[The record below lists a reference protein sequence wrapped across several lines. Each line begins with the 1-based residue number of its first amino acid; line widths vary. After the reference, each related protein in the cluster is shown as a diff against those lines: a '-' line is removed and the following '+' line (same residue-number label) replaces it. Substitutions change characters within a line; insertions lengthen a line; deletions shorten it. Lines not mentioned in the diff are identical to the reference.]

1 METNE
6 ILKIYFDIQKPFY
19 YPGEQILGSIFIE
32 FFDSIKCNEIT
43 IISKGKQYIK
53 INRKNISREIEEYEE
68 SFNDEEDDDDE
79 TPKIPKVKTDNK
91 NFEDI
96 DEVKTVFKYQKK
108 LKISNNYISKG
119 KYTFPFEIE
128 LPNNIPSSFLYINK
142 NIYFEIIYT
151 IKIKFD
157 EINNN
162 YKEAIPIIIRQK
174 EKLFNYP
181 KSNEY
186 KKILGECC
194 WERGETNIKITPQ
207 EKYSLI
213 NNKIKLNILI
223 NNEKSGMP
231 GTPLNLEV
239 YQKLVFFPKDKT
251 KKIHKTKLVGKAKGI
266 NAINP
271 RKNFNEDVDIKIKE
285 NKIINFYKER
295 TKAFKYFK
303 NKNIIELLTTSI
315 KSDFVICEY
324 DVYVESQF
332 VGWFKEE
339 LGVFNKV
346 LIYPPE
352 KGILIPDMDNI
363 KKEFLNSLVIK
374 KIFLS
379 DDNKEEEIILGQ
391 SSKGNKSDNK
401 NTKNK
406 KGIEKKDKKDKKNK
420 KEKIMNDNK
429 KIDKIEEYN
438 NYDYDYDKENID
450 LNNINN
456 INNDDINENFNINEY
471 SKKNKNKKEKKEFYA
486 HEEENNNL
494 DKFKKKLGKD
504 FFDEH
509 ALDDD
514 FLDNTLDD

>member
-6 ILKIYFDIQKPFY
+6 IVQIFFDIQKPFY

-68 SFNDEEDDDDE
+68 SFNDDEDEDE
-79 TPKIPKVKTDNK
+79 IPKIKNENK

-96 DEVKTVFKYQKK
+96 DEIKTVFKYQKK

-128 LPNNIPSSFLYINK
+128 LPNNIPSSFLYINQ

-186 KKILGECC
+186 KKFLGECC
-194 WERGETNIKITPQ
+194 WERGQTSIKITPQ

-213 NNKIKLNILI
+213 NNKIKLNVLI
-223 NNEKSGMP
+223 NNEQSGMP

-239 YQKLVFFPKDKT
+239 YQKLIFFPKDKN

-266 NAINP
+266 NVINP
-271 RKNFNEDVDIKIKE
+271 RKNFNEDIDIKLKE

-352 KGILIPDMDNI
+352 KGILIPDMENI

-379 DDNKEEEIILGQ
+379 DDNKEDEIILGQ
-391 SSKGNKSDNK
+391 SNKGNKNDNN

-406 KGIEKKDKKDKKNK
+406 KGKEKKDKKDKKKK
-420 KEKIMNDNK
+420 KEKIVNNNNKNDKN
-429 KIDKIEEYN
+429 IEEYN
-438 NYDYDYDKENID
+438 NDDNDYDKENID
-450 LNNINN
+450 INNINN

-471 SKKNKNKKEKKEFYA
+471 SKKNKSKKNKKEFNYFV
-486 HEEENNNL
+486 EENNNL

>member
-6 ILKIYFDIQKPFY
+6 IVQIYFDIQKPFY

-68 SFNDEEDDDDE
+68 SFNDDEEEDE
-79 TPKIPKVKTDNK
+79 IPKIKNENK

-96 DEVKTVFKYQKK
+96 DEIKTIFKYQKK
-108 LKISNNYISKG
+108 LKINNNYISKG
-119 KYTFPFEIE
+119 KYTFPFEVE

-194 WERGETNIKITPQ
+194 WERGQTSIKITPQ

-213 NNKIKLNILI
+213 NNKIKLNVLI
-223 NNEKSGMP
+223 NNEQSGMP

-239 YQKLVFFPKDKT
+239 YQKLIFFPKDKN

-271 RKNFNEDVDIKIKE
+271 RKNFNEDIDIKLKE

-352 KGILIPDMDNI
+352 KGILIPDMENI

-379 DDNKEEEIILGQ
+379 DDNKEDEIILGQ
-391 SSKGNKSDNK
+391 SNKGNKNDNNN

-406 KGIEKKDKKDKKNK
+406 KGKEKKDKKDKKKK
-420 KEKIMNDNK
+420 KEKIVNNNNKNDKN
-429 KIDKIEEYN
+429 IEEYN
-438 NYDYDYDKENID
+438 NDDNDYDKENID
-450 LNNINN
+450 INNINN

-471 SKKNKNKKEKKEFYA
+471 SKKNKSKKNKKEFNYFV
-486 HEEENNNL
+486 EENNNL

>member
-6 ILKIYFDIQKPFY
+6 IVQIYFDIQKPFY

-68 SFNDEEDDDDE
+68 SFNDDEEEDE
-79 TPKIPKVKTDNK
+79 IPKIKNENK

-96 DEVKTVFKYQKK
+96 DEIKTVFKYQKK

-119 KYTFPFEIE
+119 KYTFPFEVE

-194 WERGETNIKITPQ
+194 WERGQTSIKITPQ

-213 NNKIKLNILI
+213 NNKIKLNVLI
-223 NNEKSGMP
+223 NNEQSGMP

-239 YQKLVFFPKDKT
+239 YQKLIFFPKDKN

-271 RKNFNEDVDIKIKE
+271 RKNFNEDIDIKLKE

-352 KGILIPDMDNI
+352 KGILIPDMENI
-363 KKEFLNSLVIK
+363 KKEFLNSLAIK

-379 DDNKEEEIILGQ
+379 DDNKEDEIILGQ
-391 SSKGNKSDNK
+391 SNKGNKNDNN

-406 KGIEKKDKKDKKNK
+406 KGNEKKDKKDKKKK
-420 KEKIMNDNK
+420 KEKIVNNNK
-429 KIDKIEEYN
+429 KGKNIEEYN
-438 NYDYDYDKENID
+438 NNDNDYDKENID
-450 LNNINN
+450 INNINN

-471 SKKNKNKKEKKEFYA
+471 SKKNKSKKNKKEFNYFV
-486 HEEENNNL
+486 EENNNL

>member
-6 ILKIYFDIQKPFY
+6 IVQIFFDIQKPFY

-68 SFNDEEDDDDE
+68 SFNDDEDEDE
-79 TPKIPKVKTDNK
+79 IPKIKNENK

-96 DEVKTVFKYQKK
+96 DEIKTVFKYQKK

-194 WERGETNIKITPQ
+194 WERGQTSIKITPQ

-213 NNKIKLNILI
+213 NNKIKLNVLI
-223 NNEKSGMP
+223 NNEQSGMP

-239 YQKLVFFPKDKT
+239 YQKLIFFPKDKN

-266 NAINP
+266 NVINP
-271 RKNFNEDVDIKIKE
+271 RKNFNEDIEIKLKE

-295 TKAFKYFK
+295 TKAFKYSK

-352 KGILIPDMDNI
+352 KGILIPDMENI

-379 DDNKEEEIILGQ
+379 DDNKEDEIILGQ
-391 SSKGNKSDNK
+391 SNKGNKNDNN

-406 KGIEKKDKKDKKNK
+406 KGKEKKDKKDKKKK
-420 KEKIMNDNK
+420 KEKIVNNNNKNDKN
-429 KIDKIEEYN
+429 IEEYN
-438 NYDYDYDKENID
+438 NDDNDYDKENID
-450 LNNINN
+450 INNINN

-471 SKKNKNKKEKKEFYA
+471 SKKNKSKKNKKEFNYFV
-486 HEEENNNL
+486 EENNNL

-514 FLDNTLDD
+514 FFDNTLDD

>member
-6 ILKIYFDIQKPFY
+6 IVQIFFDIQKPFY

-68 SFNDEEDDDDE
+68 SFNDDEDEDE
-79 TPKIPKVKTDNK
+79 IPKIKNENK

-96 DEVKTVFKYQKK
+96 DEIKTVFKYQKK

-119 KYTFPFEIE
+119 KYTFPFEVE

-186 KKILGECC
+186 NKILGECC
-194 WERGETNIKITPQ
+194 WERGQTSIKITPQ

-213 NNKIKLNILI
+213 NNKIKLNVLI
-223 NNEKSGMP
+223 NNEQSGMP

-239 YQKLVFFPKDKT
+239 YQKLIFFPKDKN

-271 RKNFNEDVDIKIKE
+271 RKNFNEDIDIKLKE

-352 KGILIPDMDNI
+352 KGILIPDMENI
-363 KKEFLNSLVIK
+363 KKEFLNSLAIK

-379 DDNKEEEIILGQ
+379 DDNKEDEIILGQ
-391 SSKGNKSDNK
+391 SNKENKNDNN

-406 KGIEKKDKKDKKNK
+406 KGNEKKDKKDKKKK
-420 KEKIMNDNK
+420 KEKIVNNNK
-429 KIDKIEEYN
+429 KGKNIVEYN
-438 NYDYDYDKENID
+438 NDDNDYDKENID
-450 LNNINN
+450 INNINN

-471 SKKNKNKKEKKEFYA
+471 SKKNKIKKNKKEFNYFV
-486 HEEENNNL
+486 EENNNL

>member
-68 SFNDEEDDDDE
+68 SFNEEEDDDE
-79 TPKIPKVKTDNK
+79 TTKIPKVKTDDK

-96 DEVKTVFKYQKK
+96 DEIKTVFKYQKK

-142 NIYFEIIYT
+142 DIYFEIIYT

-162 YKEAIPIIIRQK
+162 YMEAIPIIIRQK

-213 NNKIKLNILI
+213 NNKIKLNILV

-271 RKNFNEDVDIKIKE
+271 RKNFNEDVDIEIKE

-391 SSKGNKSDNK
+391 SNKGNKSDNK

-406 KGIEKKDKKDKKNK
+406 KGKEKKDKKDKKNK
-420 KEKIMNDNK
+420 NINDNK
-429 KIDKIEEYN
+429 KLEKIEEYN
-438 NYDYDYDKENID
+438 NYDYDYDKENVD

-486 HEEENNNL
+486 HEDENNNL

>member
-6 ILKIYFDIQKPFY
+6 IVQIYFDIQKPFY

-68 SFNDEEDDDDE
+68 SFNDDEDEDE
-79 TPKIPKVKTDNK
+79 IPKIKNENK

-96 DEVKTVFKYQKK
+96 DEIKTVFKYQKK

-119 KYTFPFEIE
+119 KYTFPFEVE

-194 WERGETNIKITPQ
+194 WERGQTSIKITPQ

-213 NNKIKLNILI
+213 NNKIKLNVLI
-223 NNEKSGMP
+223 NNEQSGMP

-239 YQKLVFFPKDKT
+239 YQKLIFFPKDKN

-271 RKNFNEDVDIKIKE
+271 RKNFNEDIDIKLKE

-352 KGILIPDMDNI
+352 KGILIPDMENI

-379 DDNKEEEIILGQ
+379 DDNKEDEIILGQ
-391 SSKGNKSDNK
+391 SNKGNKNDNNN

-406 KGIEKKDKKDKKNK
+406 KGNEKKDKKDKKKK
-420 KEKIMNDNK
+420 KEKIVNNNKNDKN
-429 KIDKIEEYN
+429 IEEYN
-438 NYDYDYDKENID
+438 NDDNDYDKENID
-450 LNNINN
+450 INNINN

-471 SKKNKNKKEKKEFYA
+471 SKKNKIKKNKKEFNYFV
-486 HEEENNNL
+486 EENNNL

>member
-6 ILKIYFDIQKPFY
+6 IVQIFFDIQKPFY

-68 SFNDEEDDDDE
+68 SFNDDEDEDE
-79 TPKIPKVKTDNK
+79 IPKIKNENK

-96 DEVKTVFKYQKK
+96 DEIKTVFKYQKK

-119 KYTFPFEIE
+119 KYTFPFEVE

-194 WERGETNIKITPQ
+194 WERGQTSIKITPQ
-207 EKYSLI
+207 EKYTLI
-213 NNKIKLNILI
+213 NNKIKLNVLI
-223 NNEKSGMP
+223 NNEQSGMP

-239 YQKLVFFPKDKT
+239 YQKLIFFPKDKN

-271 RKNFNEDVDIKIKE
+271 RKNFNEDIDIKLKE

-352 KGILIPDMDNI
+352 KGILIPDMENI

-379 DDNKEEEIILGQ
+379 DDNKEDEIILGQ
-391 SSKGNKSDNK
+391 SNKENKNDNN

-406 KGIEKKDKKDKKNK
+406 KGNEKKDKKDKKKK
-420 KEKIMNDNK
+420 KEKIVNNNK
-429 KIDKIEEYN
+429 KGKNIEEYN
-438 NYDYDYDKENID
+438 NDDNDYDKENID
-450 LNNINN
+450 INNINN

-471 SKKNKNKKEKKEFYA
+471 SKKNKIKKNKKEFNYFV
-486 HEEENNNL
+486 EENNNL

>member
-6 ILKIYFDIQKPFY
+6 IVQIYFDIQKPFY

-68 SFNDEEDDDDE
+68 SFNDDEEEDE
-79 TPKIPKVKTDNK
+79 IPKIKNENK

-96 DEVKTVFKYQKK
+96 DEIKTVFKYQKK

-119 KYTFPFEIE
+119 KYTFPFEVE

-194 WERGETNIKITPQ
+194 WERGQTSIKITPQ
-207 EKYSLI
+207 EKYTLI
-213 NNKIKLNILI
+213 NNKIKLNVLI
-223 NNEKSGMP
+223 NNEQSGMP

-239 YQKLVFFPKDKT
+239 YQKLIFFPKDKN

-271 RKNFNEDVDIKIKE
+271 RKNFNEDIDIKLKE

-352 KGILIPDMDNI
+352 KGILIPDMENI
-363 KKEFLNSLVIK
+363 KKEFLNSLAIK

-379 DDNKEEEIILGQ
+379 DDNKEDEIILGQ
-391 SSKGNKSDNK
+391 SNKGNKNDNNN

-406 KGIEKKDKKDKKNK
+406 KGNEKKDKKDKKKK
-420 KEKIMNDNK
+420 KEKIVNNNK
-429 KIDKIEEYN
+429 KGKNIEEYN
-438 NYDYDYDKENID
+438 NDDNDYDKENID
-450 LNNINN
+450 INNINN

-471 SKKNKNKKEKKEFYA
+471 SKKNKIKKNKKEFNYFV
-486 HEEENNNL
+486 EENNNL

>member
-6 ILKIYFDIQKPFY
+6 IVQIFFDIQKPFY

-68 SFNDEEDDDDE
+68 SFNDDEDEDE
-79 TPKIPKVKTDNK
+79 IPKIKNENK

-96 DEVKTVFKYQKK
+96 DEIKTVFKYQKK

-162 YKEAIPIIIRQK
+162 YKVAIPIIIRQK

-186 KKILGECC
+186 KKFLGECC
-194 WERGETNIKITPQ
+194 WERGQTSIKITPQ

-213 NNKIKLNILI
+213 NNKIKLNVLI
-223 NNEKSGMP
+223 NNEQSGMP

-239 YQKLVFFPKDKT
+239 YQKLIFFPKDKN
-251 KKIHKTKLVGKAKGI
+251 KKLHKTKLVGKAKGI
-266 NAINP
+266 NVINP
-271 RKNFNEDVDIKIKE
+271 RKNFNEDIEIKLKE

-352 KGILIPDMDNI
+352 KGILIPDMENI

-379 DDNKEEEIILGQ
+379 DDNKEDEIILGQ
-391 SSKGNKSDNK
+391 SNKGNKNDNN

-406 KGIEKKDKKDKKNK
+406 KGNEKKDKKDKKKK
-420 KEKIMNDNK
+420 KEKIVNNNK
-429 KIDKIEEYN
+429 KGKNIEEYN
-438 NYDYDYDKENID
+438 NDDNDYDKENID
-450 LNNINN
+450 INN

-471 SKKNKNKKEKKEFYA
+471 SKKNKTKKNKKEFNYFV
-486 HEEENNNL
+486 EENNNL

>member
-6 ILKIYFDIQKPFY
+6 IVQIFFDIQKPFY

-68 SFNDEEDDDDE
+68 SFNDDEDEDE
-79 TPKIPKVKTDNK
+79 IPKIKNENK

-96 DEVKTVFKYQKK
+96 DEIKTVFKYQKK

-128 LPNNIPSSFLYINK
+128 LPNNIPSSFLYINQ

-162 YKEAIPIIIRQK
+162 YKVAIPIIIRQK

-186 KKILGECC
+186 KKFLGECC
-194 WERGETNIKITPQ
+194 WERGQTSIKITPQ

-213 NNKIKLNILI
+213 NNKIKLNVLI
-223 NNEKSGMP
+223 NNEQSGMP

-239 YQKLVFFPKDKT
+239 YQKLIFFPKDKN

-271 RKNFNEDVDIKIKE
+271 RKNFNEDIDIKLKE

-352 KGILIPDMDNI
+352 KGILIPDMENI

-379 DDNKEEEIILGQ
+379 DDNKEDEIILGQ
-391 SSKGNKSDNK
+391 SNKGNKNDNN

-406 KGIEKKDKKDKKNK
+406 KGKEKKDKKDRKKK
-420 KEKIMNDNK
+420 KEKIVNNNNKNDKN
-429 KIDKIEEYN
+429 IEEYN
-438 NYDYDYDKENID
+438 NDDNDYDKENID
-450 LNNINN
+450 INNINN

-471 SKKNKNKKEKKEFYA
+471 SKKNKSKKNKKEFNYFV
-486 HEEENNNL
+486 EENNNL

>member
-6 ILKIYFDIQKPFY
+6 IVQIYFDIQKPFY

-68 SFNDEEDDDDE
+68 SFNDDEDEDE
-79 TPKIPKVKTDNK
+79 IPKIKNENK

-96 DEVKTVFKYQKK
+96 DEIKTVFKYQKK

-194 WERGETNIKITPQ
+194 WERGQTSIKITPQ
-207 EKYSLI
+207 EKYTLI
-213 NNKIKLNILI
+213 NNKIKLNVLI
-223 NNEKSGMP
+223 NNEQSGMP

-239 YQKLVFFPKDKT
+239 YQKLIFFPKDKN

-266 NAINP
+266 NVINP
-271 RKNFNEDVDIKIKE
+271 RKNFNEDIEIKLKE

-295 TKAFKYFK
+295 TKAFKYSK

-352 KGILIPDMDNI
+352 KGILIPDMENI

-379 DDNKEEEIILGQ
+379 DDNKEDEIILGQ
-391 SSKGNKSDNK
+391 SNKGNKNDNN

-406 KGIEKKDKKDKKNK
+406 KGKEKKDKKDRKKK
-420 KEKIMNDNK
+420 KEKIVNNNNKNDKN
-429 KIDKIEEYN
+429 IEEY
-438 NYDYDYDKENID
+438 
-450 LNNINN
+450 
-456 INNDDINENFNINEY
+456 NNDDINENFNINEY
-471 SKKNKNKKEKKEFYA
+471 SKKNKSKKNKKEFNYFV
-486 HEEENNNL
+486 EENNNL

>member
-6 ILKIYFDIQKPFY
+6 IVQIYFDIQKPFY

-68 SFNDEEDDDDE
+68 SFNDDEEEDE
-79 TPKIPKVKTDNK
+79 IPKIKNENK

-96 DEVKTVFKYQKK
+96 DEIKTVFKYQKK

-119 KYTFPFEIE
+119 KYTFPFEVE

-194 WERGETNIKITPQ
+194 WERGQTSIKITPQ

-213 NNKIKLNILI
+213 NNKIKLNVLI
-223 NNEKSGMP
+223 NNEQSGMP

-239 YQKLVFFPKDKT
+239 YQKLIFFPKDKN

-271 RKNFNEDVDIKIKE
+271 RKNFNEDIDIKLKE

-295 TKAFKYFK
+295 TKAFKYSK

-352 KGILIPDMDNI
+352 KGILIPDMENI

-379 DDNKEEEIILGQ
+379 DDNKEDEIILGQ
-391 SSKGNKSDNK
+391 SNKGNKNDNN

-406 KGIEKKDKKDKKNK
+406 KGNEKKDKKDKKKK
-420 KEKIMNDNK
+420 KEKIVNNNK
-429 KIDKIEEYN
+429 KGKNIEEYN
-438 NYDYDYDKENID
+438 NDDNDYDKENID

-471 SKKNKNKKEKKEFYA
+471 SKKNKSKKNKKEFNYFV
-486 HEEENNNL
+486 EENNNL

>member
-6 ILKIYFDIQKPFY
+6 IVQIFFDIQKPFY

-68 SFNDEEDDDDE
+68 SFNDDEDEDE
-79 TPKIPKVKTDNK
+79 IPKIKNENK

-96 DEVKTVFKYQKK
+96 DEIKTVFKYQKK

-162 YKEAIPIIIRQK
+162 YKVAIPIIIRQK

-186 KKILGECC
+186 KKFLGECC
-194 WERGETNIKITPQ
+194 WERGQTSIKITPQ

-213 NNKIKLNILI
+213 NNKIKLNVLI
-223 NNEKSGMP
+223 NNEQSGMP

-239 YQKLVFFPKDKT
+239 YQKLIFFPKDKN

-271 RKNFNEDVDIKIKE
+271 RKNFNEDIEIKLKE

-352 KGILIPDMDNI
+352 KGILIPDMENI

-379 DDNKEEEIILGQ
+379 DDNKEDEIILGQ
-391 SSKGNKSDNK
+391 SNKGNKNDNN

-406 KGIEKKDKKDKKNK
+406 KGKEKKDKKDRKKK
-420 KEKIMNDNK
+420 KEKIVNNNNKNDKN
-429 KIDKIEEYN
+429 IEEYN
-438 NYDYDYDKENID
+438 NDDNDYDKENID
-450 LNNINN
+450 INNINN

-471 SKKNKNKKEKKEFYA
+471 SKKNKTKKNKKEFNYFV
-486 HEEENNNL
+486 EENNNL

>member
-6 ILKIYFDIQKPFY
+6 IVQIYFDIQKPFY

-68 SFNDEEDDDDE
+68 SFNDDEEEDE
-79 TPKIPKVKTDNK
+79 IPKIKNENK

-96 DEVKTVFKYQKK
+96 DEIKTVFKYQKK

-119 KYTFPFEIE
+119 KYTFPLEIE

-194 WERGETNIKITPQ
+194 WERGQTSIKITPQ

-213 NNKIKLNILI
+213 NNKIKLNVLI
-223 NNEKSGMP
+223 NNEQSGMP

-239 YQKLVFFPKDKT
+239 YQKLIFFPKDKN

-271 RKNFNEDVDIKIKE
+271 RKNFNEDIDIKLKE

-352 KGILIPDMDNI
+352 KGILIPDMENI
-363 KKEFLNSLVIK
+363 KKEFLNSLAIK

-379 DDNKEEEIILGQ
+379 DDNKEDEIILGQ
-391 SSKGNKSDNK
+391 SNKGNKNDNN

-406 KGIEKKDKKDKKNK
+406 KGNEKKDKKDKKKK
-420 KEKIMNDNK
+420 KEKIVNNNK
-429 KIDKIEEYN
+429 KGKNIEEYN
-438 NYDYDYDKENID
+438 NNDNDYDKENID
-450 LNNINN
+450 INNINN

-471 SKKNKNKKEKKEFYA
+471 SKKNKSKKNKKEFNYFV
-486 HEEENNNL
+486 EENNNL

>member
-6 ILKIYFDIQKPFY
+6 IVQIYFDIQKPFY

-68 SFNDEEDDDDE
+68 SFNDDEEEDE
-79 TPKIPKVKTDNK
+79 IPKIKNENK

-96 DEVKTVFKYQKK
+96 DEIKTVFKYQKK

-119 KYTFPFEIE
+119 KYTFPFEVE

-194 WERGETNIKITPQ
+194 WERGQTSIKITPQ

-213 NNKIKLNILI
+213 NNKIKLNVLI
-223 NNEKSGMP
+223 NNEQSGMP

-239 YQKLVFFPKDKT
+239 YQKLIFFPKDKT

-271 RKNFNEDVDIKIKE
+271 RKNFNEDIDIKLKE

-295 TKAFKYFK
+295 TKAFKYSK

-391 SSKGNKSDNK
+391 SNKGNKSDNK

-406 KGIEKKDKKDKKNK
+406 KGKEKKDKKDKKNK
-420 KEKIMNDNK
+420 KEENINNNK
-429 KIDKIEEYN
+429 KIEKIEEYN
-438 NYDYDYDKENID
+438 NYDYDYDKENVD

-486 HEEENNNL
+486 HEDENNNL

>member
-6 ILKIYFDIQKPFY
+6 IVQVFFDIQKPFY

-68 SFNDEEDDDDE
+68 SFNDDEEEDGISKIKDE
-79 TPKIPKVKTDNK
+79 NK

-96 DEVKTVFKYQKK
+96 DEIKTIFRYQKK

-157 EINNN
+157 EINNY

-186 KKILGECC
+186 KKFLGECC
-194 WERGETNIKITPQ
+194 WERGQTSIKITSQ

-223 NNEKSGMP
+223 NNEQSGMP

-239 YQKLVFFPKDKT
+239 YQKLVFFPKDKS

-266 NAINP
+266 NEINA
-271 RKNFNEDVDIKIKE
+271 RKNFNEDIDIKIKE

-352 KGILIPDMDNI
+352 KGILIPDMENI

-379 DDNKEEEIILGQ
+379 DDNKKDEIILGQ
-391 SSKGNKSDNK
+391 SNKGNKSDN
-401 NTKNK
+401 NNEKNK
-406 KGIEKKDKKDKKNK
+406 RGKEKKDKKDKKIKN
-420 KEKIMNDNK
+420 EKIIDNNKNDKN
-429 KIDKIEEYN
+429 IEEYN
-438 NYDYDYDKENID
+438 NYEYEKENID
-450 LNNINN
+450 INNINN
-456 INNDDINENFNINEY
+456 INNDNINENFNINEY
-471 SKKNKNKKEKKEFYA
+471 SKKNKSKKNKKEFNYFV
-486 HEEENNNL
+486 EENNNS

-509 ALDDD
+509 AFDDD

>member
-6 ILKIYFDIQKPFY
+6 IVQIYFDIQKPFY

-68 SFNDEEDDDDE
+68 SFNDDEDEDE
-79 TPKIPKVKTDNK
+79 IPKIKNENK

-96 DEVKTVFKYQKK
+96 DEIKTIFKYQKK
-108 LKISNNYISKG
+108 LKINNNYISKG
-119 KYTFPFEIE
+119 KYTFPFEVE

-186 KKILGECC
+186 NKILGECC
-194 WERGETNIKITPQ
+194 WERGQTSIKITPQ

-213 NNKIKLNILI
+213 NNKIKLNVLI
-223 NNEKSGMP
+223 NNEQSGMP

-239 YQKLVFFPKDKT
+239 YQKLIFFPKDKN

-271 RKNFNEDVDIKIKE
+271 RKNFNEDIDIKLKE

-352 KGILIPDMDNI
+352 KGILIPDMENI
-363 KKEFLNSLVIK
+363 KKEFLNSLAIK

-379 DDNKEEEIILGQ
+379 DDNKEDEIILGQ
-391 SSKGNKSDNK
+391 SNKGNKNDNN

-406 KGIEKKDKKDKKNK
+406 KGNEKKDKKDKKKK
-420 KEKIMNDNK
+420 KEKIVNNNK
-429 KIDKIEEYN
+429 KGKNIEEYN
-438 NYDYDYDKENID
+438 NDDNDYDKENID
-450 LNNINN
+450 INNINN

-471 SKKNKNKKEKKEFYA
+471 SKKNKSKKNKKEFNYFV
-486 HEEENNNL
+486 EENNNL

>member
-6 ILKIYFDIQKPFY
+6 IVQIYFDIQKPFY

-68 SFNDEEDDDDE
+68 SFNDDEEEDE
-79 TPKIPKVKTDNK
+79 IPKIKNENK

-96 DEVKTVFKYQKK
+96 DEIKTVFKYQKK

-119 KYTFPFEIE
+119 KYTFPFEVE

-157 EINNN
+157 EINNY

-194 WERGETNIKITPQ
+194 WERGQTSIKITPQ

-213 NNKIKLNILI
+213 NNKIKLNVLI
-223 NNEKSGMP
+223 NNEQSGMP

-239 YQKLVFFPKDKT
+239 YQKLIFFPKDKN

-271 RKNFNEDVDIKIKE
+271 RKNFNEDIDIKLKE

-352 KGILIPDMDNI
+352 KGILIPDMENI

-379 DDNKEEEIILGQ
+379 DDNKEDEIILGQ
-391 SSKGNKSDNK
+391 SNKGNKNDNNN

-406 KGIEKKDKKDKKNK
+406 KGNEKKDKKDKKKK
-420 KEKIMNDNK
+420 KEKIVNNNKNDKN
-429 KIDKIEEYN
+429 IEEYN
-438 NYDYDYDKENID
+438 NDDNDYDKENID
-450 LNNINN
+450 INNINN

-471 SKKNKNKKEKKEFYA
+471 SKKNKSKKNKKEFNYFV
-486 HEEENNNL
+486 EENNNL

>member
-6 ILKIYFDIQKPFY
+6 IVQIYFDIQKPFY

-68 SFNDEEDDDDE
+68 SFNDDEEEDE
-79 TPKIPKVKTDNK
+79 IPKIKNENK

-96 DEVKTVFKYQKK
+96 DEIKTVFKYQKK

-119 KYTFPFEIE
+119 KYTFPFEVE

-194 WERGETNIKITPQ
+194 WERGQTSIKITPQ

-213 NNKIKLNILI
+213 NNKIKLNVLI
-223 NNEKSGMP
+223 NNEQSGMP

-239 YQKLVFFPKDKT
+239 YQKLIFFPKDKN

-271 RKNFNEDVDIKIKE
+271 RKNFNEDIDIKLKE

-352 KGILIPDMDNI
+352 KGILIPDMENI
-363 KKEFLNSLVIK
+363 KKEFLNSLAIK

-379 DDNKEEEIILGQ
+379 DDNKEDEIILGQ
-391 SSKGNKSDNK
+391 SNKGNKNDNN

-406 KGIEKKDKKDKKNK
+406 KGNEKKDKKDKKKK
-420 KEKIMNDNK
+420 KEKIVNNNNNKNDKN
-429 KIDKIEEYN
+429 IEEYN
-438 NYDYDYDKENID
+438 NDDNDYDKENID
-450 LNNINN
+450 INNINN

-471 SKKNKNKKEKKEFYA
+471 SKKNKSKKNKKEFNYFV
-486 HEEENNNL
+486 EENNNL

>member
-6 ILKIYFDIQKPFY
+6 IVQIYFDIQKPFY

-68 SFNDEEDDDDE
+68 SFNDDEEEDE
-79 TPKIPKVKTDNK
+79 IPKIKNENK

-96 DEVKTVFKYQKK
+96 DEIKTIFKYQKK

-119 KYTFPFEIE
+119 KYTFPFEVE

-194 WERGETNIKITPQ
+194 WERGQTSIKITPQ

-213 NNKIKLNILI
+213 NNKIKLNVLI
-223 NNEKSGMP
+223 NNEQSGMP

-239 YQKLVFFPKDKT
+239 YQKLIFFPKDKN

-271 RKNFNEDVDIKIKE
+271 RKNFNEDIDIKLKE

-352 KGILIPDMDNI
+352 KGILIPDMENI

-379 DDNKEEEIILGQ
+379 DDNKEDEIILGQ
-391 SSKGNKSDNK
+391 SNKGNKNDNN

-406 KGIEKKDKKDKKNK
+406 KGKEKKDKKDKKKK
-420 KEKIMNDNK
+420 KEKIVNNNNKNDKN
-429 KIDKIEEYN
+429 IEEYN
-438 NYDYDYDKENID
+438 NDDNDNDKENID
-450 LNNINN
+450 INNINN

-471 SKKNKNKKEKKEFYA
+471 SKKNKSKKNKKEFNYFV
-486 HEEENNNL
+486 EENNNL

>member
-6 ILKIYFDIQKPFY
+6 IVQIYFDIQKPFY

-68 SFNDEEDDDDE
+68 SFNDDDDE
-79 TPKIPKVKTDNK
+79 DEIPKIKNENK

-96 DEVKTVFKYQKK
+96 DEIKTVFKYQKK

-194 WERGETNIKITPQ
+194 WERGQTCIKITPQ

-223 NNEKSGMP
+223 NNEQSGMP

-239 YQKLVFFPKDKT
+239 YQKLIFFPKDKN
-251 KKIHKTKLVGKAKGI
+251 KKIHKTKLVGKDKGI

-271 RKNFNEDVDIKIKE
+271 RKNFNEDIDIKLKE
-285 NKIINFYKER
+285 NKIKNFYKER

-352 KGILIPDMDNI
+352 KGILIPDMENI

-379 DDNKEEEIILGQ
+379 DDNKEDEIVLGQ
-391 SSKGNKSDNK
+391 SHKGNKSDNN

-406 KGIEKKDKKDKKNK
+406 KGKEKKDKKDKKNK
-420 KEKIMNDNK
+420 KEKIINNKNDKN
-429 KIDKIEEYN
+429 IEKYN
-438 NYDYDYDKENID
+438 NNEYDKENID
-450 LNNINN
+450 INNIDN

-471 SKKNKNKKEKKEFYA
+471 SKKNKSKKNKKEFNYFV
-486 HEEENNNL
+486 EENNNL

>member
-6 ILKIYFDIQKPFY
+6 IVQIYFDIQKPFY

-68 SFNDEEDDDDE
+68 SFNDDEEEDE
-79 TPKIPKVKTDNK
+79 IPKIKNENK

-96 DEVKTVFKYQKK
+96 DEIKTVFKYQKK

-119 KYTFPFEIE
+119 KYTFPFEVE

-194 WERGETNIKITPQ
+194 WERGQTSIKITPQ

-213 NNKIKLNILI
+213 NNKIKLNVLI
-223 NNEKSGMP
+223 NNEQSGMP

-239 YQKLVFFPKDKT
+239 YQKLIFFPKDKN

-271 RKNFNEDVDIKIKE
+271 RKNFNEDIEIKLKE

-352 KGILIPDMDNI
+352 KGILIPDMENI

-379 DDNKEEEIILGQ
+379 DDNKEDEIILGQ
-391 SSKGNKSDNK
+391 SNKGNKNDNNN

-406 KGIEKKDKKDKKNK
+406 KGNEKKDKKDKKKK
-420 KEKIMNDNK
+420 KEKIVNNNKNDKN
-429 KIDKIEEYN
+429 IEEYN
-438 NYDYDYDKENID
+438 NDDNDYDKENID
-450 LNNINN
+450 INNINN

-471 SKKNKNKKEKKEFYA
+471 SKKNKSKKNKKEFNYFV
-486 HEEENNNL
+486 EENNNL

>member
-6 ILKIYFDIQKPFY
+6 IVQIFFDIQKPFY

-68 SFNDEEDDDDE
+68 SFNDDEDEDE
-79 TPKIPKVKTDNK
+79 IPKIKNENK

-96 DEVKTVFKYQKK
+96 DEIKTVFKYQKK

-119 KYTFPFEIE
+119 KYTFPFEVE

-194 WERGETNIKITPQ
+194 WERGQTSIKITPQ

-213 NNKIKLNILI
+213 NNKIKLNVLI
-223 NNEKSGMP
+223 NNEQSGMP

-239 YQKLVFFPKDKT
+239 YQKLIFFPKDKN

-271 RKNFNEDVDIKIKE
+271 RKNFNEDIDIKLKE

-352 KGILIPDMDNI
+352 KGILIPDMENI

-379 DDNKEEEIILGQ
+379 DDNKEDEIILGQ
-391 SSKGNKSDNK
+391 SNKGNKNDNN

-406 KGIEKKDKKDKKNK
+406 KGKEKKDKKDKKKK
-420 KEKIMNDNK
+420 KEKIVNNNNKNDKN
-429 KIDKIEEYN
+429 IEEYN
-438 NYDYDYDKENID
+438 NDDNDYDKENID
-450 LNNINN
+450 INNINN

-471 SKKNKNKKEKKEFYA
+471 SKKNKSKKNKKEFNYFV
-486 HEEENNNL
+486 EENNNL

>member
-6 ILKIYFDIQKPFY
+6 IVQIYFDIQKPFY

-68 SFNDEEDDDDE
+68 SFNDDEEEDE
-79 TPKIPKVKTDNK
+79 IPKIKNENK

-96 DEVKTVFKYQKK
+96 DEIKTVFKYQKK

-119 KYTFPFEIE
+119 KYTFPFEVE
-128 LPNNIPSSFLYINK
+128 LPNNIPSSFLYINN

-194 WERGETNIKITPQ
+194 WERGQTSIKITPQ
-207 EKYSLI
+207 EKYTLI
-213 NNKIKLNILI
+213 NNKIKLNVLI
-223 NNEKSGMP
+223 NNEQSGMP

-239 YQKLVFFPKDKT
+239 YQKLIFFPKDKN

-266 NAINP
+266 NVINP
-271 RKNFNEDVDIKIKE
+271 RKNFNEDIEIKLKE

-295 TKAFKYFK
+295 TKAFKYSK

-352 KGILIPDMDNI
+352 KGILIPDMENI
-363 KKEFLNSLVIK
+363 KKEFLNSLAIK

-379 DDNKEEEIILGQ
+379 DDNKEDEIILGQ
-391 SSKGNKSDNK
+391 SNKGNKNDNNN

-406 KGIEKKDKKDKKNK
+406 KGNEKKDKKDKKKK
-420 KEKIMNDNK
+420 KEKIVNNNK
-429 KIDKIEEYN
+429 KGKNIEEYN
-438 NYDYDYDKENID
+438 NDDNDYDKENID

-471 SKKNKNKKEKKEFYA
+471 SKKNKIKKNKKEFNYFV
-486 HEEENNNL
+486 EENNNL

-514 FLDNTLDD
+514 FLGNTLDD

>member
-6 ILKIYFDIQKPFY
+6 IVQIFFDIQKPFY

-68 SFNDEEDDDDE
+68 SFNDDEDEDE
-79 TPKIPKVKTDNK
+79 IPKIKNENK

-96 DEVKTVFKYQKK
+96 DEIKTVFKYQKK

-162 YKEAIPIIIRQK
+162 YKVAIPIIIRQK

-186 KKILGECC
+186 KKFLGECC
-194 WERGETNIKITPQ
+194 WERGQTSIKITPQ

-213 NNKIKLNILI
+213 NNKIKLNVLI
-223 NNEKSGMP
+223 NNEQSGMP

-239 YQKLVFFPKDKT
+239 YQKLIFFPKDKN

-271 RKNFNEDVDIKIKE
+271 RKNFNEDIDIKLKE

-352 KGILIPDMDNI
+352 KGILIPDMENI

-379 DDNKEEEIILGQ
+379 DDNKEDEIILGQ
-391 SSKGNKSDNK
+391 SNKGNKNDNN

-406 KGIEKKDKKDKKNK
+406 KGKEKKDKKDRKKK
-420 KEKIMNDNK
+420 KEKIVNNNNKNDKN
-429 KIDKIEEYN
+429 IEEYN
-438 NYDYDYDKENID
+438 NDDNDYDKENID
-450 LNNINN
+450 INNINN

-471 SKKNKNKKEKKEFYA
+471 SKKNKSKKNKKEFNYFV
-486 HEEENNNL
+486 EENNNL

>member
-6 ILKIYFDIQKPFY
+6 IVQIFFDIQKPFY

-68 SFNDEEDDDDE
+68 SFNDDEDEDE
-79 TPKIPKVKTDNK
+79 IPKIKNENK

-96 DEVKTVFKYQKK
+96 DEIKTVFKYQKK
-108 LKISNNYISKG
+108 LKISNNHISKG
-119 KYTFPFEIE
+119 KYTFPFEVE

-194 WERGETNIKITPQ
+194 WERGQTSIKITPQ

-213 NNKIKLNILI
+213 NNKIKLNVLI
-223 NNEKSGMP
+223 NNEQSGMP

-239 YQKLVFFPKDKT
+239 YQKLIFFPKDKN

-266 NAINP
+266 NVINP
-271 RKNFNEDVDIKIKE
+271 RKNFNEDIDIKLKE

-352 KGILIPDMDNI
+352 KGILIPDMENI

-379 DDNKEEEIILGQ
+379 DDNKEDEIILGQ
-391 SSKGNKSDNK
+391 SNKGNKNDNNK

-406 KGIEKKDKKDKKNK
+406 KGNEKKDKKDKKKK
-420 KEKIMNDNK
+420 KEKIVNNNNNKNDKN
-429 KIDKIEEYN
+429 IEEYN
-438 NYDYDYDKENID
+438 NDDNDYDKENID
-450 LNNINN
+450 INNINN

-471 SKKNKNKKEKKEFYA
+471 SKKNKSKKNKKEFNYFV
-486 HEEENNNL
+486 EENNNL

>member
-68 SFNDEEDDDDE
+68 SFNEEEDDDDDE
-79 TPKIPKVKTDNK
+79 TPKIPKVKTDDK

-96 DEVKTVFKYQKK
+96 DEIKTVFKYQKK

-142 NIYFEIIYT
+142 DIYFEIIYT

-162 YKEAIPIIIRQK
+162 YMEAIPIIIRQK

-213 NNKIKLNILI
+213 NNKIKLNILV

-391 SSKGNKSDNK
+391 SNKGNKSDNK

-406 KGIEKKDKKDKKNK
+406 KGKEKKDKKDKKNK
-420 KEKIMNDNK
+420 NINDNK
-429 KIDKIEEYN
+429 KLEKIEEYN
-438 NYDYDYDKENID
+438 NYDYDYDKENVD

-486 HEEENNNL
+486 HEDENNNL

>member
-6 ILKIYFDIQKPFY
+6 IVQIFFDIQKPFY

-68 SFNDEEDDDDE
+68 SFNDDEDEDE
-79 TPKIPKVKTDNK
+79 IPKIKNENK

-96 DEVKTVFKYQKK
+96 DEIKTVFKYQKK

-162 YKEAIPIIIRQK
+162 YKVAIPIIIRQK

-186 KKILGECC
+186 KKFLGECC
-194 WERGETNIKITPQ
+194 WERGQTSIKITPQ

-213 NNKIKLNILI
+213 NNKIKLNVLI
-223 NNEKSGMP
+223 NNEQSGMP

-239 YQKLVFFPKDKT
+239 YQKLIFFPKDKN

-266 NAINP
+266 NVINP
-271 RKNFNEDVDIKIKE
+271 RKNFNEDIEIKLKE

-295 TKAFKYFK
+295 TKAFKYSK

-332 VGWFKEE
+332 VGWFEEE

-352 KGILIPDMDNI
+352 KGILIPDMENI
-363 KKEFLNSLVIK
+363 KKEFLNSLAIK

-379 DDNKEEEIILGQ
+379 DDNKEDEIILGQ
-391 SSKGNKSDNK
+391 SNKGNKNDNN

-406 KGIEKKDKKDKKNK
+406 KGKEKNDKKDKKKK
-420 KEKIMNDNK
+420 KEKIVNNNNKNDKN
-429 KIDKIEEYN
+429 IEEYN
-438 NYDYDYDKENID
+438 NDDNDYDKENID
-450 LNNINN
+450 INNINN

-471 SKKNKNKKEKKEFYA
+471 SKKNKSKKNKKEFNYFV
-486 HEEENNNL
+486 EENNNL

>member
-6 ILKIYFDIQKPFY
+6 IVQIYFDIQKPFY

-68 SFNDEEDDDDE
+68 SFNDDEEEDE
-79 TPKIPKVKTDNK
+79 IPKIKNENK

-96 DEVKTVFKYQKK
+96 DEIKTVFKYQKK

-119 KYTFPFEIE
+119 KYTFPFEVE

-194 WERGETNIKITPQ
+194 WERGQTSIKITPQ

-213 NNKIKLNILI
+213 NNKIKLNVLI
-223 NNEKSGMP
+223 NNEQSGMP

-239 YQKLVFFPKDKT
+239 YQKLIFFPKDKN

-271 RKNFNEDVDIKIKE
+271 RKNFNEDIDIKLKE

-352 KGILIPDMDNI
+352 KGILIPDMENI

-379 DDNKEEEIILGQ
+379 DDNKEDEIILGQ
-391 SSKGNKSDNK
+391 SNKGNKNDNN

-406 KGIEKKDKKDKKNK
+406 KGNEKKDKKDKKKK
-420 KEKIMNDNK
+420 KEKIVNNNKNDKN
-429 KIDKIEEYN
+429 IEEYN
-438 NYDYDYDKENID
+438 NDDNDYDKENID
-450 LNNINN
+450 INNINN

-471 SKKNKNKKEKKEFYA
+471 SKKNKSKKNKKEFNYFV
-486 HEEENNNL
+486 EENNNL

>member
-6 ILKIYFDIQKPFY
+6 IVQIFFDIQKPFY

-68 SFNDEEDDDDE
+68 SFNDDEDEDE
-79 TPKIPKVKTDNK
+79 IPKIKNENK

-96 DEVKTVFKYQKK
+96 DEIKTVFKYQKK

-162 YKEAIPIIIRQK
+162 YKVAIPIIIRQK

-186 KKILGECC
+186 KKFLGECC
-194 WERGETNIKITPQ
+194 WERGQTSIKITPQ

-213 NNKIKLNILI
+213 NNKIKLNVLI
-223 NNEKSGMP
+223 NNEQSGMP

-239 YQKLVFFPKDKT
+239 YQKLIFFPKDKN

-266 NAINP
+266 NVINP
-271 RKNFNEDVDIKIKE
+271 RKNFNEDIEIKLKE

-295 TKAFKYFK
+295 TKAFKYSK

-352 KGILIPDMDNI
+352 KGILIPDMENI

-379 DDNKEEEIILGQ
+379 DDNKEDEIILAQ
-391 SSKGNKSDNK
+391 SNKGNKNDNN

-406 KGIEKKDKKDKKNK
+406 KGNEKKDKKDKKKK
-420 KEKIMNDNK
+420 KEKIVNNNK
-429 KIDKIEEYN
+429 KGKNIEEYN
-438 NYDYDYDKENID
+438 NDDNDYDKENID
-450 LNNINN
+450 INNINN

-471 SKKNKNKKEKKEFYA
+471 SKKNKSKKNKKEFNYFV
-486 HEEENNNL
+486 EENNNL